1 MAVNLVSPG
10 VKIREIDLTIGRID
24 LENSQIGAFAGPFS
38 KGPVELPILI
48 RNEQELTSVFGKPS
62 VDSTESEYWLSAS
75 NYLSYGGTLRV
86 VRVFNNT
93 MGNAYSPV
101 GVGSTAD
108 VKVKSVED
116 YINLSS
122 SLTGSGTIQKFEYAA
137 KNPGA
142 WANKIKVFTI
152 DAAADQIIS
161 GINTGTFSFV
171 AGSVTNRSGTIVGL
185 ANTIGITTTNIS
197 LGDVVNCDI
206 SGVISTGTTV
216 TGISNGVI
224 TISSSSLQTENV
236 NTTFDFGSIQS
247 TGAIQVGHGVSV
259 AKQNIAYAG
268 IGTTTMSFNGYLKG
282 IVTGVGS
289 SSINVKFISRHT
301 ETTAEIIDYSP
312 GNPLTSIAST
322 EGIKIINNS
331 DVAIAT
337 ITTYNVTDWYNEQT
351 LKLSEQ
357 TTVYWRNLAERPS
370 TSEYVRKSGGKND
383 EFNVVIVD
391 AEGKINGN
399 VGEILESFSKLSK
412 ASDGK
417 ISPAQPTFYVDYLR
431 DNSNYIFAGK
441 VSEGV
446 NSRFSTLVG
455 YSSYSSG
462 LWATPALNN
471 FFKVSGNK
479 EYTLDFGRDSTQGE
493 TLQDIVNAYQ
503 IFENPAEYSVDYI
516 ISGPY
521 GELDNRIY
529 EAQTKANTLISIA
542 ENRKDC
548 IAVISPTKTGIVQQT
563 NSTTQTNNIIN
574 FFSGVSPSTY
584 AVFDCGHKYT
594 YDRFNNRFLY
604 LACNSDIAGLMARTA
619 INQYPWY
626 SPAGASRGAL
636 NNAIKLAYNPSE
648 AQRDLLY
655 TNKINPIIAS
665 PGQGIILFGD
675 KTASA
680 YQSAFDRINVRKLF
694 LTIEKTIEL
703 SARSQ
708 LFEFNDPITRSNF
721 VNIVEPYLRDVR
733 AKRGIT
739 EYLLVCDESN
749 NTPDVI
755 DSNQFVADIYVKPA
769 RSINFITLT
778 FVATRTGVS
787 FVEVVQNA

>member
-10 VKIREIDLTIGRID
+10 VKIREVDLTIGRVD
-24 LENSQIGAFAGPFS
+24 QENSQIGAFVGKFS

-48 RNEQELTSVFGKPS
+48 RNEQELISVFGKPS
-62 VDSTESEYWLSAS
+62 SDATDSEYWLSAS
-75 NYLSYGGTLRV
+75 NYLSYGGILRV
-86 VRVFNNT
+86 ARVFNDT

-101 GVGSTAD
+101 GVGSTGS
-108 VKVKSVED
+108 VQIKSVED
-116 YINLSS
+116 YINKTNSITAQSIL
-122 SLTGSGTIQKFEYAA
+122 GEFEYSA

-142 WANKIKVFTI
+142 WANKLKVFTI
-152 DAAADQIIS
+152 DAAADQIVS

-185 ANTIGITTTNIS
+185 ANTIGITTTGIS

-206 SGVISTGTTV
+206 SGVISTGATV

-247 TGAIQVGHGVSV
+247 TGAIQVGYGVSV
-259 AKQNIAYAG
+259 AKVNTPYAG
-268 IGTTTMSFNGYLKG
+268 IGISETFNGYIKG
-282 IVTGVGS
+282 IVTGVGA

-301 ETTAEIIDYSP
+301 GTESKIIDYS
-312 GNPLTSIAST
+312 GGDPLTSIVSSDS
-322 EGIKIINNS
+322 IKIFNNS
-331 DVAIAT
+331 GTFVSS
-337 ITTYNVTDWYNEQT
+337 ITNYSVDDWYNEQT
-351 LKLSEQ
+351 FNLNEE
-357 TTVYWRNLAERPS
+357 TVVYWKNVAERPS

-383 EFNVVIVD
+383 ELNVVVVD
-391 AEGKINGN
+391 AEGKVNGN
-399 VGEILESFSKLSK
+399 VGEILEKFTKLSK
-412 ASDGK
+412 AIDGK
-417 ISPAQPTFYVDYLR
+417 ITPSQPTFYVDYLR
-431 DNSNYIFAGK
+431 DNSNYIFTGE
-441 VSEGV
+441 VNNGV
-446 NSRFSTLVG
+446 DSRFSTLDG
-455 YSSYSSG
+455 YSPYNSG
-462 LWATPALNN
+462 EWNKPALNS

-479 EYTLDFGRDSTQGE
+479 EYTFNFGSDSTSGE
-493 TLQDIVNAYQ
+493 TLDNIVTAYE
-503 IFENPAEYSVDYI
+503 IFSNPAEYSVDYI

-521 GELDNRIY
+521 GGLDDKIF
-529 EAQTKANTLISIA
+529 EAQAKANALINIA

-548 IAVISPTKTGIVQQT
+548 IAVISAPKTGVTSIT
-563 NSTTQTNNIIN
+563 NSTTQTNNIVK
-574 FFSGVSPSTY
+574 FFSGLTPSTY
-584 AVFDCGHKYT
+584 AVLDSGHKYT

-604 LACNSDIAGLMARTA
+604 LACNSDVAGLMARTA
-619 INQYPWY
+619 INQYPWF

-648 AQRDLLY
+648 TQRDLLY

-703 SARSQ
+703 AARSQ

-749 NTPDVI
+749 NTPDII